1 MKILEMVAEN
11 YKRLRVVE
19 IKPDGPVVQITG
31 RNGQGKSSVLD
42 AIWAALAGKRG
53 FAERP
58 VRRGTDKARL
68 QLKLGTDK
76 GDLLVTRVIGANGTS
91 SLTVEDRTGKLGE
104 PQKVL
109 DALLGE
115 LTFDPMAFMA
125 MTPKEQVEVL
135 RRVVKMDVDID
146 ELNALNAADYA
157 ARTEINR
164 DVKRLEMEVAAIAVV
179 QDLPNERIDEEA
191 IMQRLNSAS
200 AINQKAAEV
209 DRARQRLE
217 GQVAEAVAH
226 VATAQR
232 AIEDRFAEVLRLK
245 AQLQVAE
252 EAVEQ
257 AKKNAIRCDELSVQ
271 VKERYAAAPVG
282 EYVDVSQLTQEL
294 QQAQITNREID
305 KAKRRA
311 DVERQLEAEKRK
323 ALELTRAM
331 EGREERK
338 RKALTTAK
346 MPIDGIV
353 FDDRE
358 VLYKGLPLKQEGE
371 AKQMEISTAIG
382 MALNPK
388 LRILRIPHG
397 EALDPEG
404 IEVLTRIATEN
415 DFQIWMARV
424 DVSGAVGIVMED
436 GAVVARGCETI
447 YLTKERVEV
456 FNDA

>member
-19 IKPDGPVVQITG
+19 IVPTGPVVQITG

-58 VRRGTDKARL
+58 VRRGADKARL
-68 QLKLGTDK
+68 QLKLGTEK
-76 GDLLVTRVIGANGTS
+76 GELLVTRVIGSNGTS
-91 SLTVEDRTGKLGE
+91 TLTVEDRTGKLGE

-125 MTPKEQVEVL
+125 MSPKQQVDVL

-146 ELNALNAADYA
+146 ELNALNAADYD

-164 DVKRLEMEVAAIAVV
+164 EVKRLEIEAAAIAIV
-179 QDLPNERIDEEA
+179 QDLPKERIDEEA
-191 IMQRLNSAS
+191 IMERLNRAS
-200 AINQKAAEV
+200 EINRKAQEVDKERSEVGLKCTRRASSVANAEFEIESREAEV
-209 DRARQRLE
+209 KRLE
-217 GQVAEAVAH
+217 ALLEAA
-226 VATAQR
+226 R
-232 AIEDRFAEVLRLK
+232 NVLKVSVERL
-245 AQLQVAE
+245 AE
-252 EAVEQ
+252 E
-257 AKKNAIRCDELSVQ
+257 KKRFEDTKQLYESMPA
-271 VKERYAAAPVG
+271 G
-282 EYVDVSQLTQEL
+282 EYVDSSELTREL

-311 DVERQLEAEKRK
+311 EVERKLEAEKRK

-331 EGREERK
+331 EQREERK
-338 RKALTTAK
+338 RNALQSAK
-346 MPIDGIV
+346 MPIEGLV
-353 FDDRE
+353 FDE
-358 VLYKGLPLKQEGE
+358 KQVFFNGLALVDEGE
-371 AKQMEISTAIG
+371 AKQIEISTAIG

-388 LRILRIPHG
+388 LRILRVPHG
-397 EALDPEG
+397 EALDPDG
-404 IEVLTRIATEN
+404 IKVLERIAAEN

-424 DVSGAVGIVMED
+424 DVSGKVGIVMED
-436 GAVVARGCETI
+436 GAVKVAATE
-447 YLTKERVEV
+447 LVE
-456 FNDA
+456 A